1 MLLLLLK
8 SKLIEV
14 KLRYNRIIMKIVD
27 ISFEKHYNKLIK
39 FGKN

>member
-14 KLRYNRIIMKIVD
+14 KLRYNRIIMQIVD
-27 ISFEKHYNKLIK
+27 ISFKKHYNKLIK